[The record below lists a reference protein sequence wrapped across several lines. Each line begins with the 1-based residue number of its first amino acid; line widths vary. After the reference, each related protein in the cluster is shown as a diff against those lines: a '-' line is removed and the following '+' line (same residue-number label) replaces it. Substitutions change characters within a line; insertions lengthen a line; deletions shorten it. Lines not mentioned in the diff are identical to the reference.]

1 MRYRANLKSGLNN
14 DYERNKG
21 IKDMKSTTEIL
32 DYLFWEALKCQDEV
46 QLLTEILNKIDKS
59 NDKERLLYQLMIEKK
74 HNEIN
79 LIDRLDKFIRK

>member
-1 MRYRANLKSGLNN
+1 
-14 DYERNKG
+14 
-21 IKDMKSTTEIL
+21 MKSTTEIL

-74 HNEIN
+74 HNEIS